1 MTPADVVEATTS
13 GSANGGPKLR
23 FTLDLSF
30 STLVHIAQV
39 LAVIGGI
46 IWALVEFRVTNDRRE
61 RDAAARQEAT
71 ERKLGEMEQVFR
83 STAGDMR
90 GQLATLPDQKAR
102 LDQIERKQAEA
113 EDKIDDQRDK
123 FEQRLDAIVQQVAA
137 LRTELGHGRAAPANR
152 R

>member
-1 MTPADVVEATTS
+1 MADAPGN
-13 GSANGGPKLR
+13 GSASAGRPALR

-30 STLVHIAQV
+30 GTIVHIAQV

-46 IWALVEFRVTNDRRE
+46 IWAVIEFRVTNADRE
-61 RDAAARQEAT
+61 RDAEARQAAT
-71 ERKLGEMEQVFR
+71 ERKLGEMEGVFR
-83 STAGDMR
+83 STAADMR
-90 GQLATLPDQKAR
+90 GQLATLPGQAAR
-102 LDQIERKQAEA
+102 LDAIEKKQAEA

-137 LRTELGHGRAAPANR
+137 LRAELGHGRAAPANR